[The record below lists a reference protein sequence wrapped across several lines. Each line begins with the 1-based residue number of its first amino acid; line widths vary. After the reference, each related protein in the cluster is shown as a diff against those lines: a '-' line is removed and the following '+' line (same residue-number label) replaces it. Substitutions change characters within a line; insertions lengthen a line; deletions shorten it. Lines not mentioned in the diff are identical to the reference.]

1 MGGAALLTALAAAGS
16 VGMGCGT
23 CCGSAA
29 GAFFSGY
36 LMTHAR
42 NFRESFAGFWKF
54 YLGKVLAVASICLVS
69 SLAGSR
75 LLDEEGYIGLVPM
88 MKVVD
93 LCMIAMAA
101 WMLYDLYRERTGRKK
116 CAHCDHGGAG
126 SAAAEDRSPDQ
137 DHKMSGIA
145 IFIMGAGYGIT
156 PCAPLILIAGYCA
169 ALPTLQAVAVGSVF
183 AIASALSP
191 MLLLLL
197 ISGVLAG
204 RMYREIPR
212 FLGRFRAA
220 CYVAVIGYFTYSLFL
235 GSLVAA

>member
-1 MGGAALLTALAAAGS
+1 
-16 VGMGCGT
+16 MGCGT

-54 YLGKVLAVASICLVS
+54 YLGKVLAVASICGIPL
-69 SLAGSR
+69 
-75 LLDEEGYIGLVPM
+75 

-93 LCMIAMAA
+93 LCMITMAV

-116 CAHCDHGGAG
+116 CTHCDHSGSG
-126 SAAAEDRSPDQ
+126 SAAGEDRSPAQ

-169 ALPTLQAVAVGSVF
+169 ALPSLHAVAVGSAF
-183 AIASALSP
+183 AAASALSP

-204 RMYREIPR
+204 RMYREIPG
-212 FLGRFRAA
+212 FLNWFRAA
-220 CYVAVIGYFTYSLFL
+220 CYIAVIVYFVYSFFS